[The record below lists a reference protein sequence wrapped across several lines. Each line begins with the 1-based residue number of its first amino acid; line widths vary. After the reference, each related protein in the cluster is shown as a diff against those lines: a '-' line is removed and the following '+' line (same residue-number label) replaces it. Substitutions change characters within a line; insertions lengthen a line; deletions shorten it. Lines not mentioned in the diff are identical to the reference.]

1 MLINI
6 IFDYYVDIVSV
17 PDYIGIDLLKYQNKC
32 DQWLFDKTNEHE
44 FWEKDDS
51 GKKLGV
57 GICSEAFIYWINK
70 FILKDSEEKAYIV
83 KRNINENNNYPSI
96 YY

>member
-6 IFDYYVDIVSV
+6 IFDYYADIVSV
-17 PDYIGIDLLKYQNKC
+17 PDYIGIDLLNYQNKC
-32 DQWLFDKTNEHE
+32 DKWLFDKTNEHE
-44 FWEKDDS
+44 CWEKDAS

>member
-1 MLINI
+1 MNMN
-6 IFDYYVDIVSV
+6 F
-17 PDYIGIDLLKYQNKC
+17 GK
-32 DQWLFDKTNEHE
+32 KTLQV
-44 FWEKDDS
+44 
-51 GKKLGV
+51 KKLGV

-83 KRNINENNNYPSI
+83 KRNISVNNNYPSI

>member
-6 IFDYYVDIVSV
+6 IFDYYADIVSV

-32 DQWLFDKTNEHE
+32 DKWLFDKTNEHE
-44 FWEKDDS
+44 FWEKDVS

-70 FILKDSEEKAYIV
+70 FILKDSEEKSYIV
-83 KRNINENNNYPSI
+83 KRNIKENNNYPSI

>member
-17 PDYIGIDLLKYQNKC
+17 PDYIGIDLLNYQNKC
-32 DQWLFDKTNEHE
+32 DKWLFDKTNEHE

>member
-6 IFDYYVDIVSV
+6 IFDYYADIVSV
-17 PDYIGIDLLKYQNKC
+17 PDYIGIDLLNFQNKC
-32 DQWLFDKTNEHE
+32 DKWLFDKTNEHE
-44 FWEKDDS
+44 FWEKDAS

-83 KRNINENNNYPSI
+83 KRNINVKNNYPSI